1 MGEPA
6 EGSLP
11 NERFARFV
19 VADVQRTTY
28 NKPTGR
34 PTKPPM
40 LAHCYHFGD
49 GVLVP
54 VGRLLARSLARSL
67 PRGGSSWVARF
78 KGIVVGDGR
87 PVASPLGAF
96 SSSLIHTIGIATP
109 VSLGAFV
116 VALLFIPVV
125 RGEAGT
131 DTSLSM

>member
-34 PTKPPM
+34 STKPPV

-54 VGRLLARSLARSL
+54 VGRLLAPSL

-78 KGIVVGDGR
+78 KGIVVDDDR